1 MIEKRNLSEQVYFYL
16 RKKIIKNELK
26 PGSRVSYD
34 NIIAE
39 LGISK
44 TPVRDALYL
53 LQQDGLIEIKER
65 SGTFVN
71 TPKAQ
76 DVEEVY
82 DIRKALERQAVNL
95 AMNNMKKADIEEM
108 LKKAIKVEET
118 LNESN
123 VETFVE
129 SDREFHRK
137 IVTWSKNGRLIK
149 LMESLEAQLQWISV
163 ITATSSERPKQT
175 NAMHK
180 RIIAAMLHSNK
191 NLAQDL
197 MEEHI
202 EEAKQ
207 ITLKEFL

>member
-16 RKKIIKNELK
+16 RKKIISNELT
-26 PGSRVSYD
+26 PGSRVNYD
-34 NIIAE
+34 DIISE

-53 LQQDGLIEIKER
+53 LQQDGLVEIKER

-71 TPKAQ
+71 TPKVQ
-76 DVEEVY
+76 DVKEVY
-82 DIRKALERQAVNL
+82 DIRNALERQAVNL
-95 AMNNMKKADIEEM
+95 AMENMTKADIEKM
-108 LKKAIKVEET
+108 LNKAIKVEET
-118 LNESN
+118 LNDSS

-129 SDREFHRK
+129 SDREFHRTL
-137 IVTWSKNGRLIK
+137 ILWSKNQRLIK
-149 LMESLEAQLQWISV
+149 LMESLDAQLQWISV
-163 ITATSSERPKQT
+163 ITATSSERPKET

-191 NLAQDL
+191 KIAQDL

-207 ITLKEFL
+207 ITLKEFI